1 MELLLTTFENRTKD
15 FLSVLR
21 TELGG
26 IRTNRPNAQLVE
38 DLKVD
43 YFGQLLPVKQLGSIG
58 INPPREVV
66 VTAWDRNAAAAIAKA
81 VQNSSLGITPTV
93 DGGAVRFQLPPL
105 TSERREELAKLA
117 KAIAEKIRIRLRG
130 ARDEANK
137 EVAALFD
144 AKELSEDQKFKAK
157 KQVQEITDATNQAIE
172 DLVAKKITEIHE

>member
-1 MELLLTTFENRTKD
+1 MAFETRTKE
-15 FLSVLR
+15 FLGALR
-21 TELGG
+21 IELAS
-26 IRTNRPNAQLVE
+26 IRTNRPSAQIVE

-66 VTAWDRNAAAAIAKA
+66 VTAWDRNAAPAIAKA

-93 DGGAVRFQLPPL
+93 DGGTVRFQLPPL
-105 TSERREELAKLA
+105 TAERREELAKLA

-137 EVAALFD
+137 EVATLFE

-157 KQVQEITDATNQAIE
+157 KQVQEITDNTNRGIDE
-172 DLVAKKITEIHE
+172 LVAKKIIEIQE